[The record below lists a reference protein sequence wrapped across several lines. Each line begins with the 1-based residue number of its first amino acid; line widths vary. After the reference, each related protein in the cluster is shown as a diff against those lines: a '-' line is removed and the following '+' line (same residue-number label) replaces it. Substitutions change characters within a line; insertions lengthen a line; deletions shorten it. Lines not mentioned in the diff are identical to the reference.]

1 MTDRPASHITS
12 AAPSPNP
19 PVNGV
24 FNHRSGQAFDSAG
37 SPIEEEEDYII
48 KCFCGFQWDDGNTVF
63 CERCDTWQ
71 HIECYYYEHY
81 RNGMTFD
88 IKKIDHA
95 CVDCLPRAYDKK
107 SAIERQKNRFWPG
120 ERKVKK
126 VPPKPV
132 KRRAKPSESHPTL
145 TNGFSHEGY
154 DQPSGQD
161 RTSDS
166 PKDQG
171 PPTKRP
177 KTSHRA
183 SGSLNIHAGPFA
195 SRSHSS
201 RKVPKNT
208 AHLPS
213 VNDYFA
219 EPPSLEFLCLYDDD
233 PGETLL
239 PGNVFNDIVITRSLS
254 EWSHD
259 VESLSDATNGC
270 TPAQIFH
277 RLDEPLDGIVMPLIR
292 TEHRVE
298 RSIEIQGRHPQWM
311 FLATEN
317 PMAKESIVGELR
329 GKIGHMQ
336 DYCQDNANR
345 WDYLRHPAP
354 FVFFHPKLP
363 IYIDTRQD
371 GSKCRYLRRS
381 CRPNV
386 ELRTILENGS
396 DYRFIFITKE
406 PLEAGAELTIPWTL
420 DEHIRRRVD
429 QLSNPIKQEAAV
441 DAEAAYV
448 SGWVQKVLSNFG
460 GCACESLEECGLVKW
475 LRPRD
480 PSLNGNGMMTN
491 GKSLK
496 GRNGHTKATW
506 TPEFGNGITSR
517 ASSEG
522 MKRTDDEDLNNSRS
536 TSGSKSPTR
545 HPSGVPSLEISGR
558 EKRKIAAAEKT
569 FEQIEQERQLPAHK
583 RKKRSSA
590 GSNLNTPTATSS
602 VGIPSTAFLG
612 NRADFFGQKQLG
624 HGVSSVSQPNTP
636 SLFARPRY
644 ADVSTSHKDLGSPG
658 TKAHHTSSKR
668 QNVNTKRS
676 SHPNT
681 PSTSSPLIR
690 QNYVHKSVQ
699 TDAEPGVWDQPA
711 AAPGR
716 KRKVYI
722 SLGKRLLMRCQQDRD
737 QAKQRRISMEN
748 NTDTFTAD
756 TLKAEAAE
764 QTLEKATGNING
776 ENADVEM
783 ELEPAKSPDLAAPE
797 NMPPERPVEK
807 PRPPDKDMDDPG
819 GSVTS
824 IKPPPPPSTIT
835 SLSVSPNKARPINGF
850 RSPDLRVQ
858 LPAVQPISHDAVSAS
873 PIGTITTPTIARSPF
888 PHTSNSYPPL
898 FSNTTPNA
906 VAPSPV
912 KKVSLGEY
920 FSRRKT
926 ESQISTNEKATGSMT
941 KGLVQGPEINKPPAL
956 DGESVA
962 NPNNKEESDAL
973 LGGRKSSAP

>member
-1 MTDRPASHITS
+1 MTDRPASHITHT
-12 AAPSPNP
+12 APSPNP
-19 PVNGV
+19 PVNGA
-24 FNHRSGQAFDSAG
+24 FNHRSGQAFDSAA
-37 SPIEEEEDYII
+37 SPIGEDEDYTI
-48 KCFCGFQWDDGNTVF
+48 KCFCGFQVDDGNTVLCDR
-63 CERCDTWQ
+63 CETWQ
-71 HIECYYYEHY
+71 HIECYYHEHY
-81 RNGMTFD
+81 RNGMAPD
-88 IKKIDHA
+88 VESIDHA
-95 CVDCLPRAYDKK
+95 CVDCSPRAYDKK

-126 VPPKPV
+126 APTKLV
-132 KRRAKPSESHPTL
+132 KRRAKPSDSHPTL

-154 DQPSGQD
+154 DQPGGQD

-183 SGSLNIHAGPFA
+183 SDSLNIHAGPFA
-195 SRSHSS
+195 SKSQSS

-213 VNDYFA
+213 VSDYFVV
-219 EPPSLEFLCLYDDD
+219 PPSPEFLRLYDDD
-233 PGETLL
+233 SGEAFL
-239 PGNVFNDIVITRSLS
+239 PGNIFNDIAITRSLS

-259 VESLSDATNGC
+259 VESLSDAANGC

-277 RLDEPLDGIVMPLIR
+277 RLDEPLDAIVMPQIR

-363 IYIDTRQD
+363 IYIDTRQN

-406 PLEAGAELTIPWTL
+406 PLEAGAELTISWTP
-420 DEHIRRRVD
+420 DEHIRRSLD
-429 QLSNPIKQEAAV
+429 QLINPIKQEAAV
-441 DAEAAYV
+441 DADPAYV
-448 SGWVQKVLSNFG
+448 SDWVRKVLSNFG
-460 GCACESLEECGLVKW
+460 RCACESSEECVLVKW

-480 PSLNGNGMMTN
+480 PSANGNGMMTN
-491 GKSLK
+491 GKNLK
-496 GRNGHTKATW
+496 GRNGHIKATW

-522 MKRTDDEDLNNSRS
+522 VKRTDDEGLNNSRS
-536 TSGSKSPTR
+536 TSGSKSPMR
-545 HPSGVPSLEISGR
+545 HPSGVPSLEISDR

-569 FEQIEQERQLPAHK
+569 FEQIEQERQQPAHK
-583 RKKRSSA
+583 RKKRSTAESY
-590 GSNLNTPTATSS
+590 LNTPTVASS
-602 VGIPSTAFLG
+602 VGNPSANFLS
-612 NRADFFGQKQLG
+612 NRADFFGQKQIG
-624 HGVSSVSQPNTP
+624 HGMSSVSQPNTP
-636 SLFARPRY
+636 SFSARPRY
-644 ADVSTSHKDLGSPG
+644 ADASTSYKDSGSPG
-658 TKAHHTSSKR
+658 AKTHYTPSKR
-668 QNVNTKRS
+668 PNVNAKRS

-681 PSTSSPLIR
+681 PSTSSPPIR
-690 QNYVHKSVQ
+690 QNYVHSSVQ
-699 TDAEPGVWDQPA
+699 TDAEPGVWDQPPA
-711 AAPGR
+711 AHGQ

-737 QAKQRRISMEN
+737 QVQQRRASMEN
-748 NTDTFTAD
+748 TAD
-756 TLKAEAAE
+756 NSKAEAAE
-764 QTLEKATGNING
+764 QTLEKATGNVNR
-776 ENADVEM
+776 ESADVDM
-783 ELEPAKSPDLAAPE
+783 ELEPGKSPDLVAPE
-797 NMPPERPVEK
+797 KMSPERPEK

-819 GSVTS
+819 VSGIS
-824 IKPPPPPSTIT
+824 IKPPPPPSTMTTLST
-835 SLSVSPNKARPINGF
+835 SPKQGTSINGF

-858 LPAVQPISHDAVSAS
+858 LPAVQPLSNDAVSAS
-873 PIGTITTPTIARSPF
+873 PIASITIPAIARSPF

-898 FSNTTPNA
+898 FSNPTPNA

-926 ESQISTNEKATGSMT
+926 ESQISSNEKATGSMT
-941 KGLVQGPEINKPPAL
+941 KGLAQGPEIKKLPSL
-956 DGESVA
+956 DGEIVA
-962 NPNNKEESDAL
+962 KPDKEESEPL
-973 LGGRKSSAP
+973 LDGRKSSAP